1 MGRPATPSL
10 LNRDSGAGVT
20 ADEKRRHGV
29 VAAAAAAA
37 AAAGVRRGTRASV
50 GRILGIMEVVLV
62 VRVPRQ
68 SMFHFMEREKH
79 HTQTHNISRL
89 ALRFS
94 VSSCQTDEGQ
104 TQ

>member
-20 ADEKRRHGV
+20 ADEKRRHGAV
-29 VAAAAAAA
+29 AAAAAA